1 MQSRRSRETLDAP
14 VLACGDDLLSV
25 SLDDSRACQA
35 LADSLRNTGDWL
47 ESVAGIDS
55 VVVQFDNATIDIDTA
70 IRRLDD
76 ELRQVAAALDTESAL
91 VDVPICYGG
100 EFGPDLGDICEQLDL
115 TRDEFVAL
123 HVGRE
128 YRVDMLGFTPG
139 FAYVGGLDDALN
151 VPRRKQPRVRVE
163 AGSVGIADGRSG
175 IYALAGPGGWPLIG
189 RTPLKL
195 FDASAAEPFRLHAG
209 MRIRFQP
216 VDRDEFDAIVET
228 IARP

>member
-1 MQSRRSRETLDAP
+1 MPSRRSRETLNTRI
-14 VLACGDDLLSV
+14 LACGDDMLSV
-25 SLDDSRACQA
+25 SLDDSRASQA
-35 LADSLRNTGDWL
+35 LADRLRDSGHWL

-55 VVVQFDNATIDIDTA
+55 VVVQFDNATIDFDTA
-70 IRRLDD
+70 IKRLDD
-76 ELRQVAAALDTESAL
+76 ELKQPPDVSDDKSLLAE
-91 VDVPICYGG
+91 VPICYGG

-123 HVGRE
+123 HVGRD

-139 FAYVGGLDDALN
+139 FAYIGGLDDALN
-151 VPRRKQPRVRVE
+151 VPRREQPRIRVE

-195 FDASAAEPFRLHAG
+195 FDATAADPFRLHAG
-209 MRIRFQP
+209 MRVRFRP
-216 VDRDEFDAIVET
+216 VGRDEFDAI
-228 IARP
+228 AQS

>member
-1 MQSRRSRETLDAP
+1 MRSHRSRETLDARIL
-14 VLACGDDLLSV
+14 VCGDDLLSV
-25 SLDDSRACQA
+25 SLDDIRACQA

-47 ESVAGIDS
+47 ESVAGTDS

-70 IRRLDD
+70 TKRLDD
-76 ELRQVAAALDTESAL
+76 ELRQAPAALDTESAL

-128 YRVDMLGFTPG
+128 YRIDMLGFTPG

-195 FDASAAEPFRLHAG
+195 FDAGAADPFCLQAG
-209 MRIRFQP
+209 MRVRFRP
-216 VDRDEFDAIVET
+216 VHRDEFDAIVGT
-228 IARP
+228 TVPS

>member
-1 MQSRRSRETLDAP
+1 MPSRRSRETFDARI
-14 VLACGDDLLSV
+14 LACGDDMLSV
-25 SLDDSRACQA
+25 SLDDLRACQA
-35 LADSLRNTGDWL
+35 LADRLRDSGDWL

-55 VVVQFDNATIDIDTA
+55 VVVQYDNATIDTDTA
-70 IRRLDD
+70 TKRLDD
-76 ELRQVAAALDTESAL
+76 ELKQVPDASDTESAL
-91 VDVPICYGG
+91 AELPICYGG

-123 HVGRE
+123 HAGRE
-128 YRVDMLGFTPG
+128 YRIDMLGFTPG

-195 FDASAAEPFRLHAG
+195 FDASAADPFRLHAG
-209 MRIRFQP
+209 MRVRFRP
-216 VDRDEFDAIVET
+216 VERVEFDAIVDKYV
-228 IARP
+228 RS

>member
-1 MQSRRSRETLDAP
+1 MRSHRSRETLDARIL
-14 VLACGDDLLSV
+14 VCGDDLLSV
-25 SLDDSRACQA
+25 SLDDIRACQA

-47 ESVAGIDS
+47 ESVAGTDS

-70 IRRLDD
+70 TKRLDD
-76 ELRQVAAALDTESAL
+76 ELRQAPAALDTESAL

>member
-1 MQSRRSRETLDAP
+1 MRSRSSRETLDTRIL
-14 VLACGDDLLSV
+14 VCGDDLLSV
-25 SLDDSRACQA
+25 SLDDIRACQE
-35 LADSLRNTGDWL
+35 LADRLRDSGDWL

-55 VVVQFDNATIDIDTA
+55 VMVQFDSATIDIDLATK
-70 IRRLDD
+70 RLDD
-76 ELRQVAAALDTESAL
+76 ELRQAPDAPDTEPELAE
-91 VDVPICYGG
+91 VPICYGG

-128 YRVDMLGFTPG
+128 YRIDMLGFTPG

-216 VDRDEFDAIVET
+216 VDRDEFDTIAET
-228 IARP
+228 IAQS